1 MPPMQLGGWERVLK
15 VARRIKSSESQETCF
30 SADQF
35 LILKIYIDFME
46 R

>member
-1 MPPMQLGGWERVLK
+1 MPPMQLGGWESMLK
-15 VARRIKSSESQETCF
+15 VARRIKSLELQETCF

-35 LILKIYIDFME
+35 LILKIYIDFGE